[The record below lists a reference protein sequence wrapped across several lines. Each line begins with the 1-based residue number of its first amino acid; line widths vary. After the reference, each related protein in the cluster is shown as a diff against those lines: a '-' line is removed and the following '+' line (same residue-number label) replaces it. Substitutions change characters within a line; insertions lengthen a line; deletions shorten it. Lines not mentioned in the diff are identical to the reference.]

1 MDKKQPTD
9 DDVSL
14 HRAMQICITHDG
26 ECTLNSP
33 RCIINGDSMSS
44 ASGFSTE
51 HIVLVYLFRVALLLR
66 CG

>member
-14 HRAMQICITHDG
+14 HRLMQICITYNK
-26 ECTLNSP
+26 ECTQNPL
-33 RCIINGDSMSS
+33 RCIINSDSMSS

-51 HIVLVYLFRVALLLR
+51 HIVLVYLSFVALLSR